1 MAFCDHQAFDANTNT
16 TEITLIG
23 GKKMAKI
30 QPCVLKFIRGKWL
43 EPRNTATTT
52 TTKNLFIFKSWLKFL
67 KFCLVFMSE

>member
-1 MAFCDHQAFDANTNT
+1 
-16 TEITLIG
+16 
-23 GKKMAKI
+23 MAKI

-52 TTKNLFIFKSWLKFL
+52 TKNLFIFKSWLKFL